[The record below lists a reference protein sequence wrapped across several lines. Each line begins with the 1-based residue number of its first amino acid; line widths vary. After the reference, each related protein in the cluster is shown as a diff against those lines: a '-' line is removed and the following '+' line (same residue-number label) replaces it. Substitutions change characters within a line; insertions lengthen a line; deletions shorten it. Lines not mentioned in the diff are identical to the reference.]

1 MQSIQSMFG
10 LSEKVAVITGA
21 SKGIGRDISLFLAEA
36 GADVAIIA
44 RNKQELYELSKEIQ
58 AKGRR
63 ALAISADLME
73 ISSIPNIVDQVI
85 KEFGRID
92 ILINNAGMN
101 IPKPA
106 LDITEHE
113 WDLVT
118 DLNVKSL
125 FFMTKEVGKY
135 MQELKAGKVINITS
149 QMAFVG
155 YYDRAA
161 YCASKGSVTQMMKA
175 LAIEWAP
182 YNINVNAVAPTFI
195 ETPMTKKMFEDD
207 HFKSEILSRIPLGR
221 LAKSEDLFGAILYL
235 SSRSSDMVTGHT
247 LKVDGGWTVW

>member
-1 MQSIQSMFG
+1 MLSIQSMFG

-44 RNKQELYELSKEIQ
+44 RNKQELYELSEEIQ

-106 LDITEHE
+106 LEITEHE

-135 MQELKAGKVINITS
+135 MQEQKAGKVVNITS

-195 ETPMTKKMFEDD
+195 ETPMTKKCL
-207 HFKSEILSRIPLGR
+207 KKII
-221 LAKSEDLFGAILYL
+221 
-235 SSRSSDMVTGHT
+235 
-247 LKVDGGWTVW
+247 LKVKY